1 MIIMTIA
8 IHQELE
14 DFTDLCLTADTLVAC
29 ILITIGIIMIPFI
42 AGQAFTMDT
51 IGNLRIIHIT
61 ATPLFIII
69 IIHLSITEIILQ
81 QANMD
86 IINI

>member
-1 MIIMTIA
+1 
-8 IHQELE
+8 
-14 DFTDLCLTADTLVAC
+14 
-29 ILITIGIIMIPFI
+29 MIPFI

-69 IIHLSITEIILQ
+69 IIHLTITEIILQ

>member
-1 MIIMTIA
+1 MIIMIIV

-14 DFTDLCLTADTLVAC
+14 DFIDLCLTADSTAAC

-42 AGQAFTMDT
+42 AGQVFTMDT
-51 IGNLRIIHIT
+51 IGILHFIHIT
-61 ATPLFIII
+61 ATPLFITI
-69 IIHLSITEIILQ
+69 IIHLTITEIILR